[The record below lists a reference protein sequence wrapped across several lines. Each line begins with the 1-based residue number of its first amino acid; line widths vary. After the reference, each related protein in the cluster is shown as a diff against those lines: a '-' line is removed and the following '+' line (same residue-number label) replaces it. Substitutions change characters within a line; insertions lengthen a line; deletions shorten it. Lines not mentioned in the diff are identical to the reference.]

1 MQNYEVVINEDFSLS
16 VFETQTFHVIE
27 TFFFQDDAED
37 YAQFLNNGGGFDGW
51 TSKFQY
57 FPNSLNPQEA
67 WNIYTK
73 GYGGGNMLNAYQ
85 VQISLLENGTTQ
97 SSYTI

>member
-27 TFFFQDDAED
+27 TFFFQDDAEE

-51 TSKFQY
+51 TPY
-57 FPNSLNPQEA
+57 FMLNSTKNSLDINEIFDA
-67 WNIYTK
+67 EF
-73 GYGGGNMLNAYQ
+73 
-85 VQISLLENGTTQ
+85 S
-97 SSYTI
+97 